1 MTEQDAA
8 DADEDAG
15 ARDDSA
21 DADVESGTEAAGDD
35 GPGEDD
41 ERENGAVDPLADV
54 DVDEAFDPDEAFAAD
69 ADGAVDDALVDRVA
83 ESEPESVARELAALR
98 TRVDGLAEQ
107 LEAREADLDEATEK
121 LRRKQA
127 DFQNYKK
134 RMERRREQEQ
144 ARATEDL
151 VERLVDVRDN
161 LVRALDQ
168 EDADAADLQSG
179 VESTLKGF
187 DRVLEAENV
196 DVVNPEPGD
205 EVDPHTHEVLMRVES
220 DQPED
225 TVADVHRPGYVMAD
239 KVLQTAQ
246 VTVSEGGGE

>member
-8 DADEDAG
+8 DAET
-15 ARDDSA
+15 A
-21 DADVESGTEAAGDD
+21 DADAGVGDGSGTETTPGAEPDD
-35 GPGEDD
+35 GSD
-41 ERENGAVDPLADV
+41 ERENGTADPLGDV
-54 DVDEAFDPDEAFAAD
+54 EVDEEFDPDDAFED
-69 ADGAVDDALVDRVA
+69 DGEVDDALVDRVA
-83 ESEPESVARELAALR
+83 ESDPESVARELAALR
-98 TRVDGLAEQ
+98 TRVDGLEEQ
-107 LEAREADLDEATEK
+107 LAARESEIGEVTSK
-121 LRRKQA
+121 LKRKQA

-134 RMERRREQEQ
+134 RMEKRREQEK

-151 VERLVDVRDN
+151 VERLLDVRDN

-168 EDADAADLQSG
+168 DDADVEALRSG

-187 DRVLEAENV
+187 DRVLEEENV
-196 DVVNPEPGD
+196 DVVDPEPGD

-225 TVADVHRPGYVMAD
+225 TVADVHRPGYVMAE

-246 VTVSEGGGE
+246 VTVSDGGA